1 MFTTGFRKR
10 AARLAGVSIALTA
23 GAAGIAFAAQAM
35 TATTTTA
42 NVINACQLKNLGTI
56 RIVTD
61 PRHCNATLEAAISW
75 NVQGS
80 KGDPGATGPA
90 GTTGAVG
97 PKGETGATGPAGVAG
112 ASGAGGVAGPEGA
125 TGATGAVGADGPA
138 GPAGPK
144 GADGKDGTNGT
155 NGSDGAPGPKGDP
168 GPAGKDGRGEAWF
181 AATVPYNTYQD
192 VVTVPGLGTVRAYC
206 GGSQA
211 GMYFTQDP
219 SVAFGHA
226 PVSDMPQN
234 VPPGR
239 ASGNGWA
246 ARNDPANTKILA
258 AIKLAFYWVAVPG
271 SSANGTGPCDF
282 YVNYT
287 TSS

>member
-1 MFTTGFRKR
+1 MTGFRRR
-10 AARLAGVSIALTA
+10 AVRLAGVSIVLIA
-23 GAAGIAFAAQAM
+23 GVACVAFAAQAM
-35 TATTTTA
+35 SATTTSM
-42 NVINACQLKNLGTI
+42 INACQLKNLGTI

-61 PRHCNATLEAAISW
+61 PRTCNANFETAISW
-75 NVQGS
+75 NIQGS
-80 KGDPGATGPA
+80 KGDPGVTGPA

-97 PKGETGATGPAGVAG
+97 PKGETGATGPAGVV
-112 ASGAGGVAGPEGA
+112 GVS
-125 TGATGAVGADGPA
+125 
-138 GPAGPK
+138 

-155 NGSDGAPGPKGDP
+155 NGIDGAPGPKGDT
-168 GPAGKDGRGEAWF
+168 GPAGKDGQGEVWF

-192 VVTVPGLGTVRAYC
+192 VVTLAGLGTVRAYC

-219 SVAFGHA
+219 SVAFA
-226 PVSDMPQN
+226 RPPVSDMPQG

-246 ARNDPANTKILA
+246 ARNDPASTKVLA

-271 SSANGTGPCDF
+271 ATTNGTGPCDV